1 MLKIPKEKRSKY
13 PAEYIELF
21 LAESNALS
29 NREPY
34 PDDCSINTYNYLIN
48 QEFLTESVVGFA
60 SQILKGERKG
70 GIDDTFLNLRKREK
84 AYHGYEGVPW
94 EILKYFMAGWCLY
107 APDHATTELKAL
119 SVHRDFLLALPYS
132 SMNGRLGR
140 LLYLW
145 MTMKNNIQPHYF
157 ASEGADLYFSLFNS
171 TEALEPSKRSKFLKP
186 YYAKR

>member
-1 MLKIPKEKRSKY
+1 MLKIPKEKRAKY
-13 PAEYIELF
+13 PAEYIEQF
-21 LAESNALS
+21 IAESNALS
-29 NREPY
+29 NRDPY
-34 PDDCSINTYNYLIN
+34 PDDYSINTYNYLIG

-60 SQILKGERKG
+60 SQILKGEGKG

-84 AYHGYEGVPW
+84 VYHGHQGAAW
-94 EILKYFMAGWCLY
+94 ETLKYFMAGWCLY

-119 SVHRDFLLALPYS
+119 SVHRDFLIALPYP

-145 MTMKNNIQPHYF
+145 MTMKNNISPHYF
-157 ASEGADLYFSLFNS
+157 ASEGADVYFSLFNF
-171 TEALEPSKRSKFLKP
+171 TDALEQTQRPKFLKP